1 MVVNR
6 WEWLW
11 DSAIFKGAD
20 KIANIDVEL
29 GLNPA
34 QCFALCSLI
43 MFA

>member
-11 DSAIFKGAD
+11 DSTIFKGAD
-20 KIANIDVEL
+20 KRANIDVEL

-34 QCFALCSLI
+34 KSFGLCSHV
-43 MFA
+43 MPD

>member
-20 KIANIDVEL
+20 KRANIDVEL
-29 GLNPA
+29 GP
-34 QCFALCSLI
+34 QYFALCSLI
-43 MFA
+43 MFD